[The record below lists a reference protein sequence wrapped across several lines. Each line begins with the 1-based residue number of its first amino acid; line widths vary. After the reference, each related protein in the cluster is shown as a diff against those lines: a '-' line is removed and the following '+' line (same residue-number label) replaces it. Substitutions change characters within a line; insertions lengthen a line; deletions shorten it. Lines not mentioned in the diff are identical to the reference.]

1 MKYRK
6 KPVEIEAVLWTGEN
20 IDEVLAFGVPAKFGV
35 DLNCPYDLYIE
46 TIEGTMHASDGDYI
60 IRGLRGEYYPCKPDI
75 FVKSYEA
82 VEIPTNFDR
91 ITASPEALAKA
102 FANGCPREDWHCKGR
117 SCERCWFDYLNSP
130 AESEEV

>member
-1 MKYRK
+1 MKSIICPKCKAVIEYNPYFSAYVCQYCGYDSRK
-6 KPVEIEAVLWTGEN
+6 DAEK
-20 IDEVLAFGVPAKFGV
+20 
-35 DLNCPYDLYIE
+35 
-46 TIEGTMHASDGDYI
+46 
-60 IRGLRGEYYPCKPDI
+60 R
-75 FVKSYEA
+75 
-82 VEIPTNFDR
+82 PTNFDR